1 MPPALSKTDSE
12 DIRASGYSFFER
24 FLAWWEGYDLPPVQ
38 GTAGASG
45 GSGKGKGGSG
55 AAEAEPEPVPE
66 WSESREVLVQ
76 MLWGDGFN
84 IPGEPHHI
92 LDLVKPF
99 GLTGENTLLEIGAG
113 LGGDARMIAEDLG
126 TYVEGFDLNADIAK
140 KGAELSKMAG
150 LDTKAKIKPFTEEKL
165 DLRSSYYD
173 GCLIR
178 ETLMAIEDE
187 QALLEKILNALK
199 PHSSIVIADFFLP
212 EPNAGPLALAA
223 LEAENRPTY
232 PTDSAP
238 VISKI
243 EALGF
248 ELRIN
253 NDETESY
260 AESVRQAWAAV
271 AGKIKKN
278 PIDEEVAAALLA
290 ESELWKHRFAAFEA
304 EELCMRRIVCFKQS
318 QVG

>member
-1 MPPALSKTDSE
+1 MAPASSNTESE
-12 DIRASGYSFFER
+12 DIRSTGYSFFER
-24 FLAWWEGYDLPPVQ
+24 FVAWWEGYDLPPLQLV
-38 GTAGASG
+38 AGSSG
-45 GSGKGKGGSG
+45 GKGGSSG
-55 AAEAEPEPVPE
+55 PAGPEPEPVPE

-76 MLWGDGFN
+76 LLWGDGFN

-150 LDTKAKIKPFTEEKL
+150 LDTKAKIKPFSEEKL
-165 DLRSSYYD
+165 DLRANYYD

-178 ETLMAIEDE
+178 ETLMGIEDE
-187 QALLEKILNALK
+187 QVLLEKILAALK
-199 PHSSIVIADFFLP
+199 PHSSIVIADFFLT
-212 EPNAGPLALAA
+212 EAKAGPLALDA
-223 LEAENRPTY
+223 LKAENRPTY
-232 PTDSAP
+232 PTDAAP
-238 VISKI
+238 VIAKI
-243 EALGF
+243 EQLGF

-260 AESVRQAWAAV
+260 AETVRQSWAAV
-271 AGKIKKN
+271 AAKIKKN
-278 PIDEEVAAALLA
+278 PIDEDVAAALMVEA
-290 ESELWKHRFAAFEA
+290 DLWKRRFAAFEA
-304 EELCMRRIVCFKQS
+304 EEICMRRIVCFKQS